1 MATVFQPNAS
11 CVNAQ
16 RAELL
21 RLRTKYLKNDRILG
35 PAWSILIRLLSRDGD
50 SASIEVCDL
59 ISIRCVPATTAQRC
73 LEYLVAQGLVRLG
86 DGPGKRFRSVLLAPR
101 TALEIRSLFLVIDD
115 LTENEREVLTEL
127 S

>member
-21 RLRTKYLKNDRILG
+21 RLRTKFLKNDRILG
-35 PAWSILIRLLSRDGD
+35 PAWSILIRLFSRVGN
-50 SASIEVCDL
+50 SGSIEVCDL
-59 ISIRCVPATTAQRC
+59 ISIRYVNATTAQRC
-73 LEYLVAQGLVRLG
+73 LEYLMAQGLAQLG
-86 DGPGKRFRSVLLAPR
+86 AGPGKRFRSVLLSPR
-101 TALEIRSLFLVIDD
+101 TALEMRSLFLVIDD
-115 LTENEREVLTEL
+115 LVEIEREVLTEL